1 MPLLN
6 AYIGFDGNCAEA
18 MRFYERV
25 LGGKIEM
32 MMTNGESPMRDQMP
46 AGSEDR
52 VMHARL
58 VLDQGVLMAGDAMLG
73 CEPPYQGMKGF
84 SLTLSYANAAE
95 AKPVFEALSEGGKVS
110 MPLQKTFW
118 AESFGMLTDRF
129 GTPWIING
137 GLVDPVAAGHQA
149 GEA

>member
-6 AYIGFDGNCAEA
+6 AYIGFDGTCADA

-32 MMTNGESPMRDQMP
+32 LMTNGESPMRDHIP
-46 AGSEDR
+46 SGNEHR

-58 VLDQGVLMAGDAMLG
+58 VLDQGVLMAGDTMVGG
-73 CEPPYQGMKGF
+73 CESTYQGMKGF
-84 SLTLSYANAAE
+84 SLTLSYGTAAD
-95 AKPVFEALSEGGKVS
+95 AVPVFDALSEGGKVT

-137 GLVDPVAAGHQA
+137 GLIDPQAAGH
-149 GEA
+149 